1 LFGTGTGTAT
11 SILGFAAGGTVG
23 LSGQQDGRKFSPA
36 LWSGAPRFAAGG
48 MVGLRPGEMP
58 IIAHRGE
65 IIVPNARRIA
75 GSGAAGGSG
84 RQTVNVMVTAAPSP
98 LLDLSIKTHARQAEE
113 RAVSRGPA
121 VARSNNQRYAVP

>member
-1 LFGTGTGTAT
+1 
-11 SILGFAAGGTVG
+11 
-23 LSGQQDGRKFSPA
+23 
-36 LWSGAPRFAAGG
+36 

-75 GSGAAGGSG
+75 GSGAGGGAG
-84 RQTVNVMVTAAPSP
+84 RHTVDVRVSAAPSP
-98 LLDLSIKTHARQAEE
+98 LLDLHIKTSAKQAED

-121 VARSNNQRYAVP
+121 VARNNNQRYAVP